1 MNTNQLFE
9 AIGEVGAEKLLHS
22 EEDVGRS
29 RRSLSLVGILA
40 AVVAALAALTLVVNA
55 TTDGAM
61 LNVLRMWLNGE
72 AVQTDDERISYS
84 AGENGEDV
92 FQPSADSNDYE
103 FMAARTN
110 EQQEAL
116 LIQRYYS
123 DEDGQFLGVVL
134 QVNRVE
140 ARDGKLILCYGDDEI
155 DVTEQLRSANECT
168 VDYSVYW
175 SGKLKSHV
183 LITVQRGTNG
193 QYLVFS
199 EPAG

>member
-1 MNTNQLFE
+1 MNTNQLYE
-9 AIGEVGAEKLLHS
+9 AIGEVAEEKLLHS
-22 EEDVGRS
+22 EEAVCRS
-29 RRSLSLVGILA
+29 HRPLRLIGILA
-40 AVVAALAALTLVVNA
+40 AVVAALSALTLVVNA
-55 TTDGAM
+55 ATEGAM
-61 LNVLRMWLNGE
+61 LNTLRMWLNGE
-72 AVQTDDERISYS
+72 AIQADDERIGYS
-84 AGENGEDV
+84 AGENEEDV
-92 FQPSADSNDYE
+92 FQPGVDSNDYE
-103 FMAARTN
+103 LMAARTN
-110 EQQEAL
+110 EQQETL

-134 QVNRVE
+134 QLNRVE
-140 ARDGKLILCYGDDEI
+140 ERDGRLILCYGDDEI
-155 DVTEQLRSANECT
+155 DVTEQLRSSNECT